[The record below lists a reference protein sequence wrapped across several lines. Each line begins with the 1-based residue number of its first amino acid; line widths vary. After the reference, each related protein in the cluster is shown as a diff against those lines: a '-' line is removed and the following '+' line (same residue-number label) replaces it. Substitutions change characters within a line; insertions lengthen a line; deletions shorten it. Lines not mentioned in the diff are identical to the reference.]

1 MCVLQ
6 LKTKASKQKKKKPF
20 IWEEIS
26 NLMYQIWN
34 VPERKVSLS
43 VDEVIKNEVSA
54 VHLPIC

>member
-1 MCVLQ
+1 MCFTI
-6 LKTKASKQKKKKPF
+6 KNKSKQTKKKKPF

>member
-6 LKTKASKQKKKKPF
+6 LKTKASKQKKKPF